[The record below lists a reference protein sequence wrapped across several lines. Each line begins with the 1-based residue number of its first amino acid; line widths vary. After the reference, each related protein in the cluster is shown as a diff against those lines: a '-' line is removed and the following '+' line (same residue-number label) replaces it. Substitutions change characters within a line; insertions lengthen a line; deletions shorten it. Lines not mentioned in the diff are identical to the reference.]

1 MSTAIIKYKKKV
13 MSHFGKISD
22 DEQLMISAFF
32 NNIDDHP
39 NVDEF
44 SYNELI
50 DQFGNPE
57 DVFCTYIKDSNED
70 VLIKKQKLIK
80 QKKLKLL
87 ILIML
92 LTVAFM
98 FVIFQ
103 SYNESKKS
111 YINREVIE
119 ITQDE

>member
-1 MSTAIIKYKKKV
+1 

-32 NNIDDHP
+32 NNIDDYP

-70 VLIKKQKLIK
+70 VLIKK